1 MSVVNGALGGF
12 IPKQHCIAENTVKI
26 ITVFPIENTRIC
38 VNNLVFIDIF
48 SRFVSQKAV
57 NCENEQ
63 FMCSKRSIKIKY

>member
-38 VNNLVFIDIF
+38 V
-48 SRFVSQKAV
+48 
-57 NCENEQ
+57 E
-63 FMCSKRSIKIKY
+63 